1 MGSGKTK
8 VCRTGVVTAFTEFRI
23 ATQYGENLRKNLVAW
38 WEEQATLKGSG
49 LSEANSHWWEVNFR
63 EDSRIRL
70 ELDQTKCL
78 SGLGLYF

>member
-8 VCRTGVVTAFTEFRI
+8 VCRRGVVTTFTELKI
-23 ATQYGENLRKNLVAW
+23 ATQYGENLCKNLVAW

-49 LSEANSHWWEVNFR
+49 LSEVDSHWWGVSFR

-70 ELDQTKCL
+70 ELDQTRCL

>member
-1 MGSGKTK
+1 M
-8 VCRTGVVTAFTEFRI
+8 VTAFTELRI

-49 LSEANSHWWEVNFR
+49 LSEVNSHWWEVNFR

-70 ELDQTKCL
+70 EFDQTKCL